1 MPDSLP
7 VVVSYI
13 QEPGDEGGYAFQVD
27 IRMDYD
33 DVISLDPEDFVR
45 VLLDAARLAVDRAQD
60 FREGK

>member
-7 VVVSYI
+7 VVVSYS
-13 QEPGDEGGYAFQVD
+13 QDPGQEGGYAFQVD

-33 DVISLDPEDFVR
+33 DVNIYDFVR
-45 VLLDAARLAVDRAQD
+45 VLLDAARIALDGAQD

>member
-1 MPDSLP
+1 MLDSLP

-27 IRMDYD
+27 IRMDSH
-33 DVISLDPEDFVR
+33 DVIGLHIYDFVR
-45 VLLDAARLAVDRAQD
+45 VLLDAARIALDRAQD